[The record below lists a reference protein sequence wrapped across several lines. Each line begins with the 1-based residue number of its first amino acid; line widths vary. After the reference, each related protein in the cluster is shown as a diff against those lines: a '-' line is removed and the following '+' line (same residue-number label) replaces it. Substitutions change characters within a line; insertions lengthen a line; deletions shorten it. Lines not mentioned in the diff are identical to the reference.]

1 MSSTRAFRRATSQY
15 CWPSGGRRSAITISW
30 STCAASPTCASSA
43 TRSSSTPRTRCSC
56 RAGRGTARVASAST
70 SRPSRAPRW
79 RSAST
84 RSSWRC
90 TKTPTARWPTAGRSR
105 TGRTCCGSTCCRAC
119 STSCSRSTG
128 CTPSGGHD
136 ETSCVPEARQGCAGA
151 PPSAGGGVPEARHGG
166 AGARP
171 SAGGLGAISGPPER
185 QMSGPDLRRIA
196 ERVLRL
202 EADAILALVPKLDA
216 GFARAVETLRG
227 FAGRVIVTG
236 MGKSG
241 LVGRKIAAT
250 LASTG
255 TPAYFLHPAEGVHGD
270 LGMVARGDVV
280 LALSNS
286 GETDEVLAI
295 LPPLKRLGVPIVL
308 LTGNPTSTLA
318 RQCEVV
324 LDVSVPEEA
333 CPMNL
338 APTSSTTAALAVG
351 DALAMVLLELRGLR
365 PEDYAALHPR
375 GTLGWRALLRVADLM
390 LTGEAVPLVG
400 RTTPHRH
407 RIVVITKKRRACAT
421 ALVAAGRLVGVITD
435 GDRRRLH
442 LSGTPIAALSAGEVA
457 TREPKTIHGDDLAAK
472 ALEVMETWQ
481 ITSLVIVDGE
491 SRPIGLIHMHDIL
504 RAKIV

>member
-43 TRSSSTPRTRCSC
+43 TRSSSTPRTRCGC

-128 CTPSGGHD
+128 CTPSRGQD
-136 ETSCVPEARQGCAGA
+136 ETFR
-151 PPSAGGGVPEARHGG
+151 VPEARHGS

-171 SAGGLGAISGPPER
+171 SAGGLGAISGPPAGR
-185 QMSGPDLRRIA
+185 RMSGPDLRRIA

-202 EADAILALVPKLDA
+202 EADAILALVPQLDA

-227 FAGRVIVTG
+227 CAGRVIVTG

-308 LTGNPTSTLA
+308 LPGNPGSTLA

-324 LDVSVPEEA
+324 LDVSAAEEA

-338 APTSSTTAALAVG
+338 APTSSTTAALAMG
-351 DALAMVLLELRGLR
+351 DALAMALLELRGLR

-375 GTLGWRALLRVADLM
+375 RTLGWRAPLRVGDL
-390 LTGEAVPLVG
+390 LPGGDTVPLVREEASIKDAVEEMTRKRP
-400 RTTPHRH
+400 RTAAAGAALHACGMTT
-407 RIVVITKKRRACAT
+407 VVDGD
-421 ALVAAGRLVGVITD
+421 GRLVGVITD
-435 GDRRRLH
+435 GDLRRLQ
-442 LSGTPIAALSAGEVA
+442 LADGPTSDARAGEVA
-457 TREPKTIHGDDLAAK
+457 THGPKTIGPEDL
-472 ALEVMETWQ
+472 
-481 ITSLVIVDGE
+481 
-491 SRPIGLIHMHDIL
+491 
-504 RAKIV
+504 